1 MKDLIDML
9 IPPVVNYL
17 DRDLVGNGK
26 KMIRFMNTMGIGKI
40 QKAGMQNLMAQIDD
54 PNNPYTIALQNLTNE
69 LNPNVRKKLLG
80 TFLIKSFLTK
90 SKRIK
95 LSEKLQ
101 QNIPWAVLMDP
112 TSACNLNCI
121 GCWAADYSKKDSL
134 PFSLLDR
141 IINEGK
147 SIGTYIYIYSGGEPL
162 MRRKDIIKLCEKHP
176 DCYFISFTNGTLID
190 DAFAKEVARVGNFA
204 PAISIEGFEETTDF
218 RRGKGTYEKVI
229 RAMDIMRKYGN
240 FFGYSAT
247 YTRKNTDVIASDE
260 FIKLMIEKGCRFGW
274 YFTYMPVGSD
284 ARTELIVTPEQ
295 RAYMYHRIREIRNT
309 QPLFLMDFWND
320 GEFVGGCIAGGR
332 RYLHINA
339 RGDVEPCAFI
349 HYSNVNIKDV
359 SLLEAL
365 RQPIFQEYRA
375 NFPFNQNHLRPCP
388 CLDNP
393 EKLRQM
399 VNNAGSASTQIN
411 DLESVEALTAK
422 CAEHSCGWAPVAE
435 ELLKESLKKKTIV
448 TETHA

>member
-1 MKDLIDML
+1 MKDLIDYV

-17 DRDLVGNGK
+17 DKDLVGNGK
-26 KMIRFMNTMGIGKI
+26 KFLRFMNALKLGQTQRGNMKSIL
-40 QKAGMQNLMAQIDD
+40 AHIDD
-54 PNNPYTIALQNLTNE
+54 PGNPYTLAVQKLKDE
-69 LNPNVRKKLLG
+69 LNPNVRRKLIG
-80 TFLIKSFLTK
+80 NFLMKSYLTK
-90 SKRIK
+90 PKRLK
-95 LSEKLQ
+95 LSAKLQ
-101 QNIPWAVLMDP
+101 QNIPWAILMDP

-121 GCWAADYSKKDSL
+121 GCWAADYSKKDSM

-162 MRRKDIIKLCEKHP
+162 MRRKDIIKLCEKHS

-190 DAFAKEVARVGNFA
+190 EAFAKEVASVGNFA
-204 PAISIEGFEETTDF
+204 PAISIEGSEETTDF
-218 RRGKGTYEKVI
+218 RRGAGTYQKVI
-229 RAMDIMRKYGN
+229 RAMDIMREHGN

-247 YTRKNTDVIASDE
+247 YTRKNSDVIASDE
-260 FIKLMIEKGCRFGW
+260 FINLMIEKGCRFGW

-295 RAYMYHRIREIRNT
+295 RAYMLHRIREVRNSR
-309 QPLFLMDFWND
+309 PLFLLDFWND
-320 GEFVGGCIAGGR
+320 GEFVNGCIAGGR
-332 RYLHINA
+332 MYMHINA

-349 HYSNVNIKDV
+349 HYSNANIKEV

-365 RQPIFQEYRA
+365 RQPLFQQYRA
-375 NFPFNQNHLRPCP
+375 NQPFNKNLLRPCP

-399 VNNAGSASTQIN
+399 VNNSQAKSTQIN
-411 DLESVEALTAK
+411 DPESVEALTAK
-422 CAEHSCGWAPVAE
+422 CAEHACGWASVAE
-435 ELLKESLKKKTIV
+435 EIFKNNPKQKIGVPNTKL
-448 TETHA
+448 

>member
-1 MKDLIDML
+1 MKDPIDY
-9 IPPVVNYL
+9 IITPVVNYL
-17 DRDLVGNGK
+17 DKDLVGNGK
-26 KMIRFMNTMGIGKI
+26 KFLRLMNSMGLAKI
-40 QKAGMQNLMAQIDD
+40 QKTGMQNLLKQIDD
-54 PNNPYTIALQNLTNE
+54 PNNPYTLALQNIKNE
-69 LNPNVRKKLLG
+69 LNTNVRKKLLG
-80 TFLIKSFLTK
+80 NFLLKSFLTK
-90 SKRIK
+90 SRRVK
-95 LSEKLQ
+95 LAEKLQ

-162 MRRKDIIKLCEKHP
+162 MRRKDIIKLCEKHQ

-190 DAFAKEVARVGNFA
+190 EAFAREVARVGNFA

-218 RRGKGTYEKVI
+218 RRGKGTYQKVI
-229 RAMDIMRKYGN
+229 RAMDIMREHGN

-247 YTRKNTDVIASDE
+247 YHRKNTDVMASEE
-260 FIKLMIEKGCRFGW
+260 FINLMIEKGARFGW

-295 RAYMYHRIREIRNT
+295 RAFMYHRIREIRNT
-309 QPLFLMDFWND
+309 KPLFLMDFWND

-332 RYLHINA
+332 MYMHINA
-339 RGDVEPCAFI
+339 RGDVEPCAFM

-365 RQPIFQEYRA
+365 RQPLFQQYRA
-375 NFPFNQNHLRPCP
+375 NQPFNKNPLRPCP

-399 VNNAGSASTQIN
+399 VNNSHAVSTQIN
-411 DLESVEALTAK
+411 DPESVEALTAK
-422 CAEHSCGWAPVAE
+422 CAEHACEWAPVAD
-435 ELLKESLKKKTIV
+435 ELFKNKLKKKIIV
-448 TETHA
+448 NETHT